1 MAFRNTRKSLI
12 LHGGD
17 GSPPG
22 RQRPTIRVD
31 KTPSPRHRHL
41 LMREEVTM
49 PGLPISPRER
59 RNSDQLPTHNEF
71 LPTLP
76 GDLSGNVGRGEPATE
91 RPARA

>member
-1 MAFRNTRKSLI
+1 
-12 LHGGD
+12 
-17 GSPPG
+17 
-22 RQRPTIRVD
+22 
-31 KTPSPRHRHL
+31 
-41 LMREEVTM
+41 M